1 VSILCNTTDKTKNS
15 PIVTIKRM
23 ITLSRVKK
31 NYISRYKR
39 VLKESRKIKKPLLN
53 KTLTFEM
60 LYLTNKRWLAS
71 IYLITLQALP
81 S

>member
-1 VSILCNTTDKTKNS
+1 
-15 PIVTIKRM
+15 M